1 VQNDE
6 SKDYICS
13 QCLNI
18 GAPKR
23 IKRGTR
29 GMEVLLWSL
38 FPLGVPYT
46 IWRMLTKY
54 NGCKQCS
61 STEIVLLAS
70 SYGQKLLMRYD
81 REVLGVDTS
90 KLYNLSANEP
100 KPQNPTPDE
109 IKNNESK
116 NIDNQL
122 ATKNVAD
129 INNEVLPQQKTSEIS
144 ASASTR
150 RDPNVKY
157 TPPEDW

>member
-1 VQNDE
+1 MQNDE

-90 KLYNLSANEP
+90 KLYNLGTNEAN
-100 KPQNPTPDE
+100 PQNPTPDE
-109 IKNNESK
+109 IKN
-116 NIDNQL
+116 IDNQL
-122 ATKNVAD
+122 ATNNVAD
-129 INNEVLPQQKTSEIS
+129 INNEVLPQLKTSEIS
-144 ASASTR
+144 ASASAR
-150 RDPNVKY
+150 RDPNIKY
-157 TPPEDW
+157 NPPEEW